1 MAENIESIENSSI
14 DVGIEATTLP
24 KFDSKSHLNESS
36 DELVKNVQDY
46 LTSEI
51 NCNFLLKN
59 FAKILNQI
67 INDFIFFIVTLEDY
81 KLLEAMNNCTAE
93 KYRDLTHLTQ
103 KVSKN
108 LIDLNK
114 KYEMMKPK
122 LDLIDKLDKKVTRL
136 EKMAYAIDAYSK
148 RLGEFGFCFK
158 PFSRILT

>member
-51 NCNFLLKN
+51 NL
-59 FAKILNQI
+59 
-67 INDFIFFIVTLEDY
+67 TLEDY

-148 RLGEFGFCFK
+148 RLVLRFF
-158 PFSRILT
+158 

>member
-51 NCNFLLKN
+51 NL
-59 FAKILNQI
+59 
-67 INDFIFFIVTLEDY
+67 TLEDY

-148 RLGEFGFCFK
+148 RLEK
-158 PFSRILT
+158 QYRILEKGLIEENRSTQQSSSQ

>member
-51 NCNFLLKN
+51 NL
-59 FAKILNQI
+59 
-67 INDFIFFIVTLEDY
+67 TLEDY

-148 RLGEFGFCFK
+148 RLEK
-158 PFSRILT
+158 QYRILEKGLIEEIRSTQQSSSQ

>member
-51 NCNFLLKN
+51 NL
-59 FAKILNQI
+59 
-67 INDFIFFIVTLEDY
+67 TLEDY

-148 RLGEFGFCFK
+148 RLEY
-158 PFSRILT
+158 